1 MTGTVA
7 FIVKGG
13 PLVAVIVIL
22 SVISI
27 SIFIERYWVMRI
39 AAGRIRFSVYF
50 EKIKELVKKGD
61 IKGIEEL
68 AKEQRG
74 IYGRVIQILVDKYK
88 LLSGKVEWVAV
99 KDNLNE
105 TMHEELAIES
115 SLLDRNLIVMATIG
129 SIANLIGLLGT
140 VEGMIR
146 SFAALSMVGASASVA
161 SQQLAIGI
169 AEALVN
175 AAGGLIVAISAVIF
189 HAYFTSRIDLFSFNI
204 EGVSK
209 EFITGVIATYR

>member
-22 SVISI
+22 SVVSI
-27 SIFIERYWVMRI
+27 SVFIERYWVMRV
-39 AAGRIRFSVYF
+39 AAGRMRFSLYF
-50 EKIKELVKKGD
+50 DKIKELIRKGD
-61 IKGIEEL
+61 IDGVEDL
-68 AKEQRG
+68 ARQQRG
-74 IYGRVIQILVDKYK
+74 VYGRVIQILVDKYK
-88 LLSGKVEWVAV
+88 LLSGKVDWSAM

-105 TMHEELAIES
+105 SMHEELAIES

-146 SFAALSMVGASASVA
+146 SFAALSMVGAAASIA

-189 HAYFTSRIDLFSFNI
+189 HAYFMSKIDLFSFNI

-209 EFITGVIATYR
+209 EFITGVVTAYR

>member
-13 PLVAVIVIL
+13 PLVAVIVVL

-27 SIFIERYWVMRI
+27 SVFIERLWVMRV
-39 AAGRIRFSVYF
+39 AAGRMRFSLFFDKVRD
-50 EKIKELVKKGD
+50 LMRKGD
-61 IKGIEEL
+61 IKGVEEI
-68 AKEQRG
+68 AKMQKG
-74 IYGRVIQILVDKYK
+74 IYGRAIQILVDKYK
-88 LLSGKVEWVAV
+88 LLSGKVDWIAM

-105 TMHEELAIES
+105 SMHEELAIET

-146 SFAALSMVGASASVA
+146 SFAALSMVGASAAVA

-189 HAYFTSRIDLFSFNI
+189 HAYFTSKIDLFSFNI

-209 EFITGVIATYR
+209 EFITGVMAIYR